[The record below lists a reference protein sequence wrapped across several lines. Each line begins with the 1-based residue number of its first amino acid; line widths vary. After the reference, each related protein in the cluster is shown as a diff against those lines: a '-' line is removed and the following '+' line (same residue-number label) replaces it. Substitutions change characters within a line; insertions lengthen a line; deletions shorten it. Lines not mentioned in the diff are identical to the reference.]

1 MSKPKKVCDL
11 DCFNCKFPDCIA
23 RGTLPDYRI
32 GKHLSKTEE
41 KRRKQMEE
49 LNKRNMEQYAES
61 QAILAKARK
70 AASLSQQ
77 TLAVALGVSS
87 AHVSHMETGRT
98 RADVPAV
105 LEVIAGL
112 AHVSLDS
119 LMEMVNR
126 YGGS

>member
-1 MSKPKKVCDL
+1 MSKPKTPVCDL
-11 DCFNCKFPDCIA
+11 DCFHCKFADCIA
-23 RGTLPDYRI
+23 HGPLPDYYI
-32 GKHLSKTEE
+32 GERPRTTSEE
-41 KRRKQMEE
+41 RRKQMND
-49 LNKRNMEQYAES
+49 LHKRNMEQYAES

-119 LMEMVNR
+119 LMEAAK
-126 YGGS
+126 